1 MTRWLLVARK
11 ELLDHLRDRR
21 SVVSAAAM
29 ALVGPG
35 VVLIV
40 SLSGRTGGQAGEAV
54 MIGMLSVFALVSSF
68 AGATD
73 IAMDTTAGE
82 RERRSLLPL
91 LLTPVPRPDIIIGK
105 WLAVTAFALGAV
117 AVNSIGLVSVLAFAA
132 PAMLASR
139 TLQLSL
145 WIALGLVPLALLGAA
160 ASLLVAVLCRS
171 TKEAH
176 TALRFLVFVPML
188 VGMFLVFFPRGI
200 GRAWFLLPVVG
211 QQALIGLRE
220 ASVPVPQTVT
230 LAAVTLAAAVVTL
243 ACATRVLN
251 RDDILS
257 A

>member
-1 MTRWLLVARK
+1 VSWGFVARK

-21 SVVSAAAM
+21 SVLSAAAM

-40 SLSGRTGGQAGEAV
+40 SLSGRTGGPAGDAV

-91 LLTPVPRPDIIIGK
+91 LLTPVPRPDLIIGK
-105 WLAVTAFALGAV
+105 WLAVSAFALGAV
-117 AVNSIGLVSVLAFAA
+117 ALNSMALISVLAFAA
-132 PAMLASR
+132 PGVLASR
-139 TLQLSL
+139 TLQLAL

-160 ASLLVAVLCRS
+160 VSLLVAVLCRS

-176 TALRFLVFVPML
+176 TALRYLAFVPML
-188 VGMFLVFFPRGI
+188 VGMFLVFFPQGS

-211 QQALIGLRE
+211 QQALIGLGE
-220 ASVPVPQTVT
+220 ASVPLPQTLT
-230 LAAVTLAAAVVTL
+230 LAAVTLAAAVSTL
-243 ACATRVLN
+243 VCATRMLD